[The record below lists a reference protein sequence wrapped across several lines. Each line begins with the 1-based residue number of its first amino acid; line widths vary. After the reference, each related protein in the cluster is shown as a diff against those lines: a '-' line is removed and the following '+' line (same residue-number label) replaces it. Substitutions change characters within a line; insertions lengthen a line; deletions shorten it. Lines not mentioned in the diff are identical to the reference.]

1 MMCIAERD
9 EKEKKGQ
16 LNVKK
21 ILLWQCDNF
30 NEQKRAE
37 REKYKFNELDNF
49 ETCIN

>member
-9 EKEKKGQ
+9 EKKKGPIE
-16 LNVKK
+16 VKK
-21 ILLWQCDNF
+21 SCFGNVTILMNRK
-30 NEQKRAE
+30 EKE